1 VIGTSAKATMA
12 VLAVGGLLSAG
23 LSACSPAP
31 APLACAAQPSST
43 APGPNT
49 TEIISIRTMPGA
61 KVLTVAT
68 YLSAKPIRI
77 ATANDAGIAR
87 VLYPVGT
94 AAPGYPVKV
103 TVAVAKNGANGN
115 CSTAFTPKRVGSTA
129 PLTAALSYHYVVPRP
144 LPSDPSVC
152 TSLRPGQSGCGAVII
167 TALISGFSAHG
178 GIPACP
184 TGNPVGC
191 ANQDGAALRGQLSL
205 AWTISCPADQT
216 SSTRNDV
223 PVSLGP
229 GYQSNS
235 PKVTPYT
242 RVDND
247 TAKLSVVA
255 DLPFGPEMA
264 NCPSG
269 ARLDSLSASNVT
281 LQLIGGG
288 YPTSNFSA
296 PGPFIST
303 PATTSMP
310 G

>member
-1 VIGTSAKATMA
+1 VFGTSAKATMT

-49 TEIISIRTMPGA
+49 TEIISVTTTPGA
-61 KVLTVAT
+61 KVLTVAS
-68 YLSAKPIRI
+68 YRSAMPVRI
-77 ATANDAGIAR
+77 ATANGVGTAS
-87 VLYPVGT
+87 VSYPVGT
-94 AAPGYPVKV
+94 PAPGYPVKII
-103 TVAVAKNGANGN
+103 VAVAKNGANGN
-115 CSTAFTPKRVGSTA
+115 CSTTFTPRRVASTA
-129 PLTAALSYHYVVPRP
+129 PLTAALSYHYVVPRQ

-152 TSLRPGQSGCGAVII
+152 NSSHPGQSGCGAVII

-178 GIPACP
+178 GIPTCSTGPPVAC
-184 TGNPVGC
+184 
-191 ANQDGAALRGQLSL
+191 ASQDGASLSGQLSL
-205 AWTISCPADQT
+205 AWTITCPADQT

-223 PVSLGP
+223 PVNLGP
-229 GYQSNS
+229 GYRSNFHE
-235 PKVTPYT
+235 VTPYT

-247 TAKLSVVA
+247 TAQLSVVA
-255 DLPFGPEMA
+255 DLPPEIA
-264 NCPSG
+264 NCTSG
-269 ARLDSLSASNVT
+269 PRLDSLSASNVT

-303 PATTSMP
+303 PETTTMP